1 MSDERHDFE
10 LDRGGAEETPAEPW
24 LDERRSRGPWLWI
37 MLAVVVLVAVGLW
50 LYLRPAP
57 VEEAVAPTAPPP
69 APAAPESTEP
79 TPEEVAVPPLD
90 ETDPWLREVI
100 QQLSGHP
107 ALAQWLATDD
117 LVQRFVVL
125 VDNVADGVSPAQQVP
140 FVRPKSAF
148 AVRTAGDGTYIDA
161 ASYQRFATL
170 AAVVDS
176 LHVDGTADLYRRL
189 KPRLEEAYDQLGYP
203 DRTFEG
209 TLEKAIRR
217 VLDAPRIDGPLA
229 LETGPKGFRY
239 ADPRL
244 EGLDPATKDLLRL
257 GPDHLATIQRKLRAL
272 ARAAGLDVGAG

>member
-10 LDRGGAEETPAEPW
+10 LDRDGKEETKPEPW
-24 LDERRSRGPWLWI
+24 LDENRSRGPWLWI
-37 MLAVVVLVAVGLW
+37 VLAVVVLVAIGLW
-50 LYLRPAP
+50 LYLRPRPAG
-57 VEEAVAPTAPPP
+57 PTAPPVAAAP
-69 APAAPESTEP
+69 APPETEAEEP

-140 FVRPKSAF
+140 FVRPKETF
-148 AVRTAGDGTYIDA
+148 VVRTAGDGTYVDA
-161 ASYQRFATL
+161 ATYERFATL

-189 KPRLEEAYDQLGYP
+189 KPRSEEAFDQLGYP

-209 TLEKAIRR
+209 TPERAIRR
-217 VLDAPRIDGPLA
+217 VLAVPHGRTGRPRS
-229 LETGPKGFRY
+229 RS
-239 ADPRL
+239 
-244 EGLDPATKDLLRL
+244 EGLPLRRSQARRASIRPPRTSWL
-257 GPDHLATIQRKLRAL
+257 GPDHLGTVQRKLRAL
-272 ARAAGLDVGAG
+272 ARAAGLDVGTA